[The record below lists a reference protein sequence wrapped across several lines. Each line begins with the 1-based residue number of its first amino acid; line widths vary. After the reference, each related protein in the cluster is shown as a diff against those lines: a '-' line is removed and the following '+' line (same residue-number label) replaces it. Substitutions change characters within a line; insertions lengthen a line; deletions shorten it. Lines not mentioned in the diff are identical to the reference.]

1 MHPKARVVTAPAK
14 VNLYLAVGATR
25 PDGYHDIETVLQ
37 AISLADRV
45 VIEPAEELSLHVSV
59 DLGIP
64 AEENLAYRAASQLLQ
79 EAGVQGGAKITLHKS
94 IPAGA
99 GLGGGSSDAAATL
112 VGLADLLGI
121 AEDIVLEDLAADLGS
136 DVPFF
141 LHGGAAHFS
150 GRGDKLRHRAPAPD
164 MMFALVKPPVEVFTA
179 EAYRSFDLLDHAI
192 APAVDKMIH
201 AVSAN
206 DTHAIAAALH
216 NNMADASI
224 GLEPQVGEAITL
236 CETIDGVVG
245 TTMAGSGS
253 AVFCIV
259 ENEAVATE
267 VTKSAR
273 ARGWWAE
280 VACAIDHGVRAH
292 AAEEAM

>member
-1 MHPKARVVTAPAK
+1 M
-14 VNLYLAVGATR
+14 
-25 PDGYHDIETVLQ
+25 
-37 AISLADRV
+37 
-45 VIEPAEELSLHVSV
+45 
-59 DLGIP
+59 GI
-64 AEENLAYRAASQLLQ
+64 
-79 EAGVQGGAKITLHKS
+79 G
-94 IPAGA
+94 
-99 GLGGGSSDAAATL
+99 
-112 VGLADLLGI
+112 
-121 AEDIVLEDLAADLGS
+121 EDVVLEDLAADLGA

-150 GRGDKLRHRAPAPD
+150 GRGDKLRHRTPAPD
-164 MMFALVKPPVEVFTA
+164 LMFALVKPPVEVSTT

-192 APAVDKMIH
+192 VPSVDKMIH

-206 DTHAIAAALH
+206 DAHAIAAALH
-216 NNMADASI
+216 NNMTDASI
-224 GLEPQVGEAITL
+224 GLEPQLVEAITL
-236 CETIDGVVG
+236 CEMTEGVVG
-245 TTMAGSGS
+245 TAMAGSGS

-280 VACAIDHGVRAH
+280 VAYAIDHGVRAH

>member
-1 MHPKARVVTAPAK
+1 MHRRARVVAAPAK
-14 VNLYLAVGATR
+14 INLYLSVGVTR
-25 PDGYHDIETVLQ
+25 SDGYHDVETVFQ

-45 VIEPAEELSLHVSV
+45 LIEPAEELSLHGGT

-64 AEENLAYRAASQLLQ
+64 AEENLAYRAASRLLQ
-79 EAGVQGGAKITLHKS
+79 EVGVQEGARITLHES

-121 AEDIVLEDLAADLGS
+121 GDDLMVEDLAADLGT

-150 GRGDKLRHRAPAPD
+150 GRGDKLRHRAPVPNL
-164 MMFALVKPPVEVFTA
+164 MFALVKPPVEVSTA

-192 APAVDKMIH
+192 PPNVDKMIH

-206 DTHAIAAALH
+206 DAHAIAAALH
-216 NNMADASI
+216 NNMTDASI
-224 GLEPQVGEAITL
+224 GLESQVGEAITL
-236 CETIDGVVG
+236 CETIEGVLG
-245 TTMAGSGS
+245 TAMAGSGS

-280 VACAIDHGVRAH
+280 VAYAIDHGARAH